1 MSKFG
6 PTIDRETFKQCIA
19 KNISLI
25 STAFRNEFIIPD
37 FSQFCSDIDELYWHC
52 RENISGNVATYI
64 PQLARYSPNFW
75 GVAACSVDGQRY
87 SVGDTNVPF
96 CLQSVSKPLTYAM
109 VLDDLSPEVIHEYVG
124 HEPSGVAF
132 NTINLDYR
140 DKPHNPMINAG
151 AIVVCSLLKQTYNLA
166 DRFDYVTQVL
176 KRLTGG
182 EYLSFNNS
190 VFLSERETADRNF
203 ALGYYMREK
212 KCFPEGTNLMEVMD
226 FYFQLCSLEITCESG
241 AVMAATLANGGIC
254 PITGDKVFSSSSM
267 RDTMSLMLTCG
278 MYDYSGEFAFKVGL
292 PGKSGVSGGIMLVV
306 PNKMGF
312 FVWSPALDKWGN
324 SVRGVQFAKDL
335 VSKFNF
341 HHYDNLKFTQKK
353 VDPCLKKIES
363 RATEVVNLLFSA
375 YNSDVSALRRY
386 ALSDLDMDQADYDGR
401 TALHIGAAEGHENVV
416 RFLIDKCKCNPFV
429 IDRWGFT
436 PVADAKRFGHNKVV
450 AILEHAMENYN
461 ADDKID
467 RRFQAIDSTKYGEIT
482 FKRDDTY
489 TGDSTMKFDKNKYV
503 DDGDVIYN
511 IDCAHAELQPH
522 VLVEDNENT
531 GDEVRWAEASF
542 EEEKLAQFDPDN
554 NEKIIV
560 EKDES
565 HDPNKDKTGDSG
577 SESKDGG
584 NDFGKVL

>member
-1 MSKFG
+1 MKQLSLRTHLTFSGISSFTSTCHSCIINPVKTVNMLKIRAFSFHRHGHIWKSKFTKDETRCPKHYLAGKNHSLNIHSNVNKESYYSRNNVRNSRDHSMTWKKSLRNLTNCLRLVPGSNLDILGGCRSYHSGSSIYLSPGEKWQPGAIPLLDENASIIEDIEDRLFDYLGDKNGRVHITRFVNALTSTGLRENDPRLAECFQGLSRYQSSGRFQDGDMSKFG

-37 FSQFCSDIDELYWHC
+37 FSQFCSDIDELYWQC

-203 ALGYYMREK
+203 A
-212 KCFPEGTNLMEVMD
+212 
-226 FYFQLCSLEITCESG
+226 
-241 AVMAATLANGGIC
+241 
-254 PITGDKVFSSSSM
+254 
-267 RDTMSLMLTCG
+267 
-278 MYDYSGEFAFKVGL
+278 
-292 PGKSGVSGGIMLVV
+292 
-306 PNKMGF
+306 
-312 FVWSPALDKWGN
+312 
-324 SVRGVQFAKDL
+324 
-335 VSKFNF
+335 
-341 HHYDNLKFTQKK
+341 
-353 VDPCLKKIES
+353 
-363 RATEVVNLLFSA
+363 
-375 YNSDVSALRRY
+375 
-386 ALSDLDMDQADYDGR
+386 
-401 TALHIGAAEGHENVV
+401 
-416 RFLIDKCKCNPFV
+416 
-429 IDRWGFT
+429 
-436 PVADAKRFGHNKVV
+436 
-450 AILEHAMENYN
+450 
-461 ADDKID
+461 
-467 RRFQAIDSTKYGEIT
+467 
-482 FKRDDTY
+482 
-489 TGDSTMKFDKNKYV
+489 
-503 DDGDVIYN
+503 
-511 IDCAHAELQPH
+511 
-522 VLVEDNENT
+522 
-531 GDEVRWAEASF
+531 
-542 EEEKLAQFDPDN
+542 
-554 NEKIIV
+554 
-560 EKDES
+560 
-565 HDPNKDKTGDSG
+565 
-577 SESKDGG
+577 
-584 NDFGKVL
+584 